1 VLPLV
6 SEAEL
11 ARRLTER
18 LPAPDVQRLAAA
30 VDTGPDAVRRLRVEA
45 GGPLAF
51 ACQRALNVGV
61 SPLLAG
67 ALLGAAAVRQHDRR
81 RVDVVWSGPNSTVD
95 TGRLTAAVLVDLLDA
110 ARQHVLLA
118 GFAVHTE
125 PRVRHAL
132 HEAARRGVDITLLLE
147 RPADNAHYRGPDR
160 PFPDLPARRL
170 AWPLARRPP
179 GASLHAKLL
188 AVDDRYLLV
197 GSANVTAAALD
208 RNLECGLLLD
218 RGREAEAARQHVEAL
233 ADAGELIVV

>member
-1 VLPLV
+1 MN
-6 SEAEL
+6 EAEL
-11 ARRLTER
+11 ARRLTEH

-30 VDTGPDAVRRLRVEA
+30 VGIGAVAVRRLRAEA
-45 GGPLAF
+45 GGPLGA
-51 ACQRALNVGV
+51 ACQRALDVGV

-81 RVDVVWSGPNSTVD
+81 RVDLVWSGPDSSVD
-95 TGRLTAAVLVDLLDA
+95 TSRLTAAVLVDLLDA

-125 PRVRHAL
+125 PRVCDAL
-132 HEAARRGVDITLLLE
+132 HAAAARDVDITLLLE
-147 RPADNAHYRGPDR
+147 RPADNAHYSGPDR

-170 AWPLARRPP
+170 AWPLARRPL

-218 RGREAEAARQHVEAL
+218 GGREAQAARRHVEAL
-233 ADAGELIVV
+233 ADAGDLIVV